1 MIVIILMITN
11 GGMRSRRCR
20 ACGGPTRGRTSRSSA
35 SARPAAFIIIVSSSS
50 SSTSSSSS
58 SSSHIDINDYMC
70 ISVYIHIYIYIYI
83 YDIEYNG
90 MCMTHAALLR
100 NRGYC
105 RMCIC
110 VY

>member
-1 MIVIILMITN
+1 MAVCARGGVAHAEVQRAAELHALRPPQGRLLSLLLLVVVVVVLVVVVVVVVISILMII
-11 GGMRSRRCR
+11 CVLE
-20 ACGGPTRGRTSRSSA
+20 C
-35 SARPAAFIIIVSSSS
+35 
-50 SSTSSSSS
+50 
-58 SSSHIDINDYMC
+58 
-70 ISVYIHIYIYIYI
+70 IYIYIYI